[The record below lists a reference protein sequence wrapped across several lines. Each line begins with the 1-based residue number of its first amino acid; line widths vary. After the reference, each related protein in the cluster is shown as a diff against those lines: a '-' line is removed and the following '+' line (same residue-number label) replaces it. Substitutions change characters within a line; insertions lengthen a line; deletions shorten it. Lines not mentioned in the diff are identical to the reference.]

1 MIAGAALAL
10 VLTASQLYWANEAY
24 KVGAPY
30 GLGYT
35 LVGLEGQ
42 ESSYCRFKVNHWS
55 RGCLGI
61 KRSTARLFDPL
72 VSRSELTTDNARNI
86 RDGLAFLLYCR
97 SETTSMRRMVA
108 AYHYGV
114 PTESKMSDAQIDSD
128 PYVLAIVRRLHEI
141 KVDTR

>member
-1 MIAGAALAL
+1 MVGAALAVFL
-10 VLTASQLYWANEAY
+10 SAQQLYWANEAY
-24 KVGAPY
+24 KAGAPY
-30 GLGYT
+30 GLSNT
-35 LVGLEGQ
+35 LVALEGQ

-86 RDGLAFLLYCR
+86 MDGLAFLLYCR
-97 SETTSMRRMVA
+97 SETTSWRRMVA
-108 AYHYGV
+108 AYHYGI
-114 PTESKMSDAQIDSD
+114 PAESKMSDSQIDSD
-128 PYVLAIVRRLHEI
+128 AYVLAIVRRLHEI